1 MGVLIDRE
9 YNLEIAS
16 ELSSDLEHLAHGS
29 AQTFTAGL
37 IILELLKLGIEEFI
51 VSPGARAIPFVL
63 ALNMLEDSKSLG
75 DRIPNVTLVNDER
88 GACFLAQGMSKAG
101 KYPCLICTSGTA
113 VANYLP
119 GVIEAYYSKV
129 PLLIITTDRPWE
141 LQKAGANQTID
152 QGNIFTNFVA
162 RKLDVSAPE
171 NSIYVHSLLS
181 GLDNLIYAGKKE
193 QQPVHLNIAFRKP
206 FYDAG
211 YSPRLALS
219 SAEQQLL
226 NGWLSSKEPYLTN
239 SLSSKSVRLS
249 PFSQMQETERKTIFV
264 LGPTRD
270 EKLIS
275 SLLYASSE
283 LNIPIIADI
292 HSNARHENYTN
303 VFCYFNFYLESLKSL
318 PDQIV
323 LFGERFIS
331 DPLVR
336 FVNSTGCSLLQ
347 VGDNV
352 DRADAIEN
360 EFLNIRTRVSTDKF
374 FSEYLPGLPHSPKSF
389 LENFITLESE
399 TGQHL
404 HTKLSMEDGSERN
417 LIYRLPEIVSEDV
430 NIFLSASLIFREA
443 DAYCSNF
450 RKGVK
455 LFGNRGATGIDGIIA
470 SAIGVG
476 MGNPNPVLCVVGD
489 QAALHDLNSFS
500 LLSKLPQNII
510 ILVVNNNGGAIFNLM
525 RKAEL
530 RDVLINPH
538 VTNFSKFAEGF
549 GLDYFVSESVKEI
562 SSFISKGLSSNSRTK
577 AIVEF
582 KSDGVE
588 SAKYLYSL

>member
-9 YNLEIAS
+9 NSLEVAS
-16 ELSSDLEHLAHGS
+16 ELSLDLEHLAHGS
-29 AQTFTAGL
+29 GQTFTAGL
-37 IILELLKLGIEEFI
+37 IILELLKLGVQEFI

-101 KYPCLICTSGTA
+101 KFPCLICTSGTA

-152 QGNIFTNFVA
+152 QGNIFANFVA
-162 RKLDVSAPE
+162 RKFDVSAPE
-171 NSIYVHSLLS
+171 NSIFVHSLFS
-181 GLDNLIYAGKKE
+181 GLDNLIYSAKKE
-193 QQPVHLNIAFRKP
+193 RQPVHLNIAFRKP

-219 SAEQQLL
+219 LQEQQLL
-226 NGWLSSKEPYLTN
+226 NGWLSSSEPYLMN
-239 SLSSKSVRLS
+239 SLSSQSVNLS
-249 PFSQMQETERKTIFV
+249 SFNEMQDIERKTIFI

-292 HSNARHENYTN
+292 HSNARHENYAN
-303 VFCYFNFYLESLKSL
+303 VFSYFNFYLENLKFL

-331 DPLVR
+331 EPLVR
-336 FVNSTGCSLLQ
+336 YIHKTGCSLLQ

-360 EFLNIRTRVSTDKF
+360 EFLNIRHRVSTDEF
-374 FSEYLPGLPHSPKSF
+374 FSDYLPDLPHSPKSF
-389 LENFITLESE
+389 LENFISLETE
-399 TGQHL
+399 TGL
-404 HTKLSMEDGSERN
+404 KLKLNLNKEDGSERN
-417 LIYRLPEIVSEDV
+417 LIYSLPEIVSEDV

-443 DAYCSNF
+443 DAYCANF

-455 LFGNRGATGIDGIIA
+455 IFGNRGATGIDGIIA

-476 MGNPNPVLCVVGD
+476 MGNSNPVLCVVGD

-500 LLSKLPQNII
+500 LLSKLPQNVIV
-510 ILVVNNNGGAIFNLM
+510 LVVNNNGGAIFNLM

-562 SSFISKGLSSNSRTK
+562 SSFISEGLSSKSRIK